1 MVIRMFEN
9 FVFKHFIIINNI
21 LLDKLK
27 KISYNYEYEL

>member
-1 MVIRMFEN
+1 MFEN